1 MAAWASCSLNVARH
15 TAVAV
20 TFVGFGAVF
29 IGSVDIFHDTP
40 YLIG

>member
-1 MAAWASCSLNVARH
+1 MAAWASCSLNVARP

-40 YLIG
+40 CLIG